1 MNWEATKIG
10 TNDSEEN
17 FFVNNQ
23 LEKTII
29 GEMLINADAMRL
41 ALDEL
46 RISDFSVHQYRR
58 VFETCVV
65 LGNRGKAIDPL
76 VIVGEYPTDEKGE
89 IMNLLY
95 SCANEVV
102 STAAYAEHIAML
114 KKVSSRRTAYQ
125 KLLIIG
131 DAIES
136 DADGESIQGLVDDLA
151 VSVDFAERKTEVNS
165 SDGFCRFVEGLGKP
179 KEHYRTGITRL
190 DKSMKIGKGHYF
202 IIGARPSQGKT
213 ALSLQMA
220 VSMAERHK
228 VLYFSFE
235 TSADR
240 LYERI
245 MARSANVDYGKI
257 VEGTL
262 SDNEVEKIKNLQVYF
277 ENINLMTIEAAGMT
291 VEQIKSTAIK
301 HHADIVFID
310 YLGLVSTSTVVGS
323 SYERTT
329 LISMALH
336 NMAQKTGITIV
347 ALCQLNRVANKAEPD
362 MTSLRDSGQ
371 VEQDAD
377 EVLFIHTPDEDNRQN
392 KKLIVAKNKD
402 GECGAFDIEFIGR
415 YQRFQRPFE
424 ADEEYTDV
432 PFEDDLL

>member
-1 MNWEATKIG
+1 MKSQMLGI
-10 TNDSEEN
+10 DSQDN
-17 FFVNNQ
+17 FFIDSQ

-29 GEMLINADAMRL
+29 GEMLTNAEAMRL

-65 LGNRGKAIDPL
+65 LDNRGKAIDPL

-102 STAAYAEHIAML
+102 TTVAYAEHIAML
-114 KKVSSRRTAYQ
+114 KKVSARRMAYQ
-125 KLLIIG
+125 KLLTIG

-136 DADGESIQGLVDDLA
+136 DSDGESIQGLVDDLA

-165 SDGFCRFVEGLGKP
+165 SDGFSRFVEGLGKP
-179 KEHYRTGITRL
+179 KEHYRTGIAGI
-190 DKSMKIGKGHYF
+190 DKTIKIGKGHYF

-336 NMAQKTGITIV
+336 NMAQKTGIAVI
-347 ALCQLNRVANKAEPD
+347 ALCQLSRIANKTEPD
-362 MTSLRDSGQ
+362 MTALRDSGQ
-371 VEQDAD
+371 IEQDAD
-377 EVLFIHTPDEDNRQN
+377 EVLFIHTPDEDNRQD
-392 KKLIVAKNKD
+392 KKLIIAKNKD
-402 GECGAFDIEFIGR
+402 GECGAFNIEFIGK

>member
-1 MNWEATKIG
+1 MPTG
-10 TNDSEEN
+10 TTLGIDKDEN
-17 FFVNNQ
+17 FFVDNQ

-29 GEMLINADAMRL
+29 GEMLTNAEAMRMS
-41 ALDEL
+41 LDEL
-46 RISDFSVHQYRR
+46 KVSDFSVHQYRR

-65 LGNRGKAIDPL
+65 LDNRGKAIDPL
-76 VIVGEYPTDEKGE
+76 VIVGEYPTNEKGE
-89 IMNLLY
+89 IMNLLF

-102 STAAYAEHIAML
+102 TTVAYAEHVAML
-114 KKVSSRRTAYQ
+114 KKLSARRRAYQ
-125 KLLIIG
+125 KLRIIG
-131 DAIES
+131 DAIED
-136 DADGESIQGLVDDLA
+136 DADGENIQGLVDDLA
-151 VSVDFAERKTEVNS
+151 VSVDFAERKTEVDS
-165 SDGFCRFVEGLGKP
+165 ADGFGRFVESIGKP
-179 KEHYRTGITRL
+179 KQHYRTGISAMDNL
-190 DKSMKIGKGHYF
+190 VKIGKGHYF
-202 IIGARPSQGKT
+202 VIGARPSQGKT

-262 SDNEVEKIKNLQVYF
+262 SDNEIEKIKSLQVYF

-336 NMAQKTGITIV
+336 NMAQKTGITVV

-402 GECGAFDIEFIGR
+402 GECGQFDIEFIGR
-415 YQRFQRPFE
+415 YQRFQRPLE
-424 ADEEYTDV
+424 TEEEYTDI
-432 PFEDDLL
+432 PFNDD